1 PVENLTQWQ
10 SLDEAAIRSKTP
22 SLTILP
28 IGIFFAS
35 TQHPRHGP
43 CGRRGGMAYR
53 ILLVEDDADFRE
65 PLAILL
71 SQDGYH
77 VQAAVNGQEALEGL
91 AGQSYDIIV
100 SDLRMPGI
108 DGEQLFRRI
117 EREWPHPASR
127 VVMMTAERPTR

>member
-1 PVENLTQWQ
+1 MG
-10 SLDEAAIRSKTP
+10 EAR
-22 SLTILP
+22 
-28 IGIFFAS
+28 
-35 TQHPRHGP
+35 
-43 CGRRGGMAYR
+43 GMAYR

-100 SDLRMPGI
+100 SESMRLS
-108 DGEQLFRRI
+108 
-117 EREWPHPASR
+117 EWL
-127 VVMMTAERPTR
+127 V